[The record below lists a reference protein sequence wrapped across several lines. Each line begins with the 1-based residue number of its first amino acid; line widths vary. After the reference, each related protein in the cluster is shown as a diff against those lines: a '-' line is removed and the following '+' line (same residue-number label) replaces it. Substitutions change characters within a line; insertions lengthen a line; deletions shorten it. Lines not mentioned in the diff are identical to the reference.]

1 MTFSYIRQLISV
13 GALTAGLIATPV
25 LAQTNGACADT
36 TTTQARGYRNYYGVV
51 VSRTDTAAIRVRNQI
66 GLPSLSNSQVRLV
79 GDTAVC
85 RIASQAYDAT
95 LEVPYP
101 TQPVIVLELG
111 TKRVVVKD
119 IGFRGG
125 VMMNLLFDQ
134 AYGTLLHRMWR

>member
-13 GALTAGLIATPV
+13 GALTTGLIATPV

-36 TTTQARGYRNYYGVV
+36 TTTQARGYRDYYGVV

-66 GLPSLSNSQVRLV
+66 GLPSMSNSQ
-79 GDTAVC
+79 VC

-101 TQPVIVLELG
+101 TQPVILLELG